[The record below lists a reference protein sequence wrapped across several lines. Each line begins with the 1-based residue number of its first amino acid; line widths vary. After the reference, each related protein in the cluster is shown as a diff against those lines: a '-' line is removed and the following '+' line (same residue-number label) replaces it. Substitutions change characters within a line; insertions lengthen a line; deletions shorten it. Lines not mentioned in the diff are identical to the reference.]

1 MRRAI
6 YGMLL
11 ALCVAA
17 FLAALPTAVSSSGGK
32 TIVEMTDDCDPAT
45 FNAPPPAGVGPG
57 TCVGDGEVTFNEF
70 LAEFAETGQ
79 VEDWE
84 FDPGRDGVS
93 SGEAIRAKN
102 EGGEAHSFTRVAKF
116 GGGFVP
122 PLNAFAGPTVD
133 ECQFP
138 GVASSIVPP
147 GGKSTPV
154 VLPPGTYKFQ
164 CCIHPWMKS
173 TITVRDRR

>member
-17 FLAALPTAVSSSGGK
+17 FLAALPTALSSSSGK
-32 TIVEMTDDCDPAT
+32 TIVEMSDDCDPTT
-45 FNAPPPAGVGPG
+45 FNAPFPAGVGPG
-57 TCVGDGEVTFNEF
+57 TCVEDGDVTFQEF
-70 LAEFAETGQ
+70 QAEFAATGQ

-84 FDPGRDGVS
+84 FDPGRDRVN

-102 EGGEAHSFTRVAKF
+102 DGGEVHSFTKVAAF

-122 PLNAFAGPTVD
+122 PLNKFAGPTVP
-133 ECQFP
+133 ECEFP
-138 GVASSIVPP
+138 GVASSIVDP
-147 GGKSTPV
+147 GEKSNPV